1 MKIVKSLDLAVNYI
15 YNISYMY
22 AIKQSIANK
31 IDFKLA
37 SAEEIGLEIG
47 LRLRQQRLL
56 RHWTQQEL
64 ADRSGLDVGTIKN
77 LETKGQCALLTL
89 IRITMALDCVNELSN
104 LFQLKIKSISEM
116 EQTERLNKSLLR
128 RRAR

>member
-1 MKIVKSLDLAVNYI
+1 MSEIRQYL
-15 YNISYMY
+15 
-22 AIKQSIANK
+22 ANK
-31 IDFKLA
+31 LDFKLA

-47 LRLRQQRLL
+47 LRLRQQRMI

-77 LETKGQCALLTL
+77 LENKGQCALLTL
-89 IRITMALDCVNELSN
+89 VRIMMALDCVNELSN
-104 LFQLKIKSISEM
+104 LFQVKIKSIAEM
-116 EQTERLNKSLLR
+116 EQNESIHKSLLR